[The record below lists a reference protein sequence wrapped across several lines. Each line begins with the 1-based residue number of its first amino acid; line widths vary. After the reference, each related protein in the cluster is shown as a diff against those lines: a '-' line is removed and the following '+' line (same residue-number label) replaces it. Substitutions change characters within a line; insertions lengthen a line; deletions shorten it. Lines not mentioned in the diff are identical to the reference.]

1 MRQSIS
7 AEGLSA
13 LVAAGAAWDVRAV
26 PAPDGHGWQL
36 QVRYSKESRH
46 FPLRSRRELVRVFR
60 SLDALS
66 RYALSIGIRRFS
78 VES

>member
-1 MRQSIS
+1 MRQSIT

-26 PAPDGHGWQL
+26 PGPDGHGWQL

-60 SLDALS
+60 TLDALN
-66 RYALSIGIRRFS
+66 RYAQKLGIRRFS
-78 VES
+78 VEI

>member
-13 LVAAGAAWDVRAV
+13 LVAAGAAYDVRAI
-26 PAPDGHGWQL
+26 PGPEGHGWQL

-60 SLDALS
+60 SLDALN
-66 RYALSIGIRRFS
+66 RYAQSVGIRGFR

>member
-26 PAPDGHGWQL
+26 PGPDGHGWQL

-60 SLDALS
+60 TLDALN
-66 RYALSIGIRRFS
+66 RYAQNLGIRRFS
-78 VES
+78 VEI

>member
-13 LVAAGAAWDVRAV
+13 LVAAGAAYDVRAI
-26 PAPDGHGWQL
+26 PGPDGHGWQL

-46 FPLRSRRELVRVFR
+46 FPLRSRREVVRVFQ
-60 SLDALS
+60 SLDTLNG
-66 RYALSIGIRRFS
+66 YAQGIEIRGFW

>member
-13 LVAAGAAWDVRAV
+13 LVAVGAAWDVRAV
-26 PAPDGHGWQL
+26 PGPDGQGWQL

-46 FPLRSRRELVRVFR
+46 LPLRSRRELVRVFR
-60 SLDALS
+60 SLDTLN
-66 RYALSIGIRRFS
+66 RYAQSVGIRAFR
-78 VES
+78 VET